1 MIFFLNSFDGLYNYH
16 LLNLLY
22 NITYYAYNVNYVY
35 LLVGCFLCF
44 CFWLLVLRFIS
55 SFILIS
61 RLYKCNWNWIK
72 RLLNVFKLF
81 LKIDKRI
88 EKIQSSKIAWVKKVV
103 KNFFFLNSKSCLKLL
118 KAFIGNSNMQE
129 GVIKRRWDFGFH
141 FQKWLPYWTRSHLTA
156 QWLHV
161 IPSV

>member
-1 MIFFLNSFDGLYNYH
+1 MVFKYLLLVSKPCVELSFVHNQTNNNIITWYSFGTIKKIWDNFIKWQYYFLWKAYKWKEYDFFKNSFDGLYNYH

-35 LLVGCFLCF
+35 LLVGCFPCL

-81 LKIDKRI
+81 FENR
-88 EKIQSSKIAWVKKVV
+88 QTNR
-103 KNFFFLNSKSCLKLL
+103 KNT
-118 KAFIGNSNMQE
+118 I
-129 GVIKRRWDFGFH
+129 
-141 FQKWLPYWTRSHLTA
+141 
-156 QWLHV
+156 
-161 IPSV
+161 

>member
-1 MIFFLNSFDGLYNYH
+1 MVFKYLLLVSKPCVELSFVHNQTNNNIITWYSFGTIKKIWDNFIKWQHFFLWKAYKWKEYDFFLNSFDGLYNYH

-35 LLVGCFLCF
+35 LLVGCFPCF

-81 LKIDKRI
+81 WK
-88 EKIQSSKIAWVKKVV
+88 
-103 KNFFFLNSKSCLKLL
+103 
-118 KAFIGNSNMQE
+118 
-129 GVIKRRWDFGFH
+129 
-141 FQKWLPYWTRSHLTA
+141 
-156 QWLHV
+156 
-161 IPSV
+161 

>member
-1 MIFFLNSFDGLYNYH
+1 MEIIWFFLNSFDGLYNYH
-16 LLNLLY
+16 LLNLLN

-35 LLVGCFLCF
+35 LLVGCFPCF

-55 SFILIS
+55 SFILIFC
-61 RLYKCNWNWIK
+61 LYKCNWNWFK

-88 EKIQSSKIAWVKKVV
+88 EKKIQSSKIAWVKKVV
-103 KNFFFLNSKSCLKLL
+103 KNIFFKNSKSCLKSL

-129 GVIKRRWDFGFH
+129 GVSVVEISDSISRNGF
-141 FQKWLPYWTRSHLTA
+141 LTEHA
-156 QWLHV
+156 H
-161 IPSV
+161 I